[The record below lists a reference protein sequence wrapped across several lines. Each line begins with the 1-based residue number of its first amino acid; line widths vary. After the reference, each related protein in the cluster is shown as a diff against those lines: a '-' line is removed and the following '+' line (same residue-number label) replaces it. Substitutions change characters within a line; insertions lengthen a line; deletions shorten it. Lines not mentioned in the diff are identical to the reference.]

1 MLILMRKYILYLFL
15 GFLLAFQSCKNE
27 KQKVMKVISP
37 QEVYDAVY
45 NDKAAVQLV
54 DVRTQEEYT
63 VSHLKDAQNICV
75 TNSDFEE
82 KVKTLDKNKPVYVYC
97 AVGGRSAT
105 AAKILSDMGFTEV
118 YDLEGGITNWE
129 EKNLETTQ

>member
-1 MLILMRKYILYLFL
+1 MRKYILYLFL

>member
-1 MLILMRKYILYLFL
+1 MKKYIFYLLL
-15 GFLLAFQSCKNE
+15 GFLLAFQSCNNE

-37 QEVYDAVY
+37 QEVYNAVY

-54 DVRTQEEYT
+54 DVRTQEEYA

>member
-1 MLILMRKYILYLFL
+1 MKKYILYLLL

-45 NDKAAVQLV
+45 NDNSAVQLV

-118 YDLEGGITNWE
+118 YDLEGGIINWE